1 VTTAQGKE
9 PIGKLHVGEKV
20 LAYNPRTHK
29 MELQLVLHVWKHMDS
44 DLIDLTIT
52 TVTATAQSHKVVRQS
67 EVVHTSSEH
76 PFFTKEQGFVPAGKL
91 EPGMHILRADGRSGI
106 VTGWKAVHVT
116 KVMYN
121 LEVARDHTFVVGE
134 GQWVVHNA
142 CSSGPLRRALGLA
155 PNNQLPYPV
164 QAQHITPC
172 QTSSGGSTPHDLV
185 ALAEQGPEG
194 TNFLNGA
201 WNGVALPANMTDSI
215 ATNLPQHS
223 GSHGAYTAQIVA
235 LLNIELGRLK
245 AAYPG
250 GFTYVEAQPGVKRV
264 TDWAR
269 SKIIG
274 YGGGCT
280 INQVDLDIGNY

>member
-134 GQWVVHNA
+134 GQWVVHNE
-142 CSSGPLRRALGLA
+142 CSSQRLRRRIPGL
-155 PNNQLPYPV
+155 NGGVEY
-164 QAQHITPC
+164 QAQHLLPC
-172 QTSSGGSTPHDLV
+172 ETAFGQKPHDLV
-185 ALAEQGPEG
+185 VKAVNAANDDWFNE
-194 TNFLNGA
+194 A
-201 WNGVALPANMTDSI
+201 WNGEALPKNPGDSKSVGR
-215 ATNLPQHS
+215 PWHS
-223 GSHGAYTAQIVA
+223 GSHPNYTQGVYS
-235 LLNIELGRLK
+235 LLDSLPASLPSNIPGLAARQPLEEL
-245 AAYPG
+245 AATLRQLIYA
-250 GFTYVEAQPGVKRV
+250 T
-264 TDWAR
+264 
-269 SKIIG
+269 
-274 YGGGCT
+274 GGGSC
-280 INQVDLDIGNY
+280 IDDLFL